1 MRAHPKDAVAHLL
14 FENIVPVST
23 AWYGKA
29 IFTPVKAAD
38 EQKTTSQNTCFFSVN
53 YTTFQFFFPSYHS
66 RDFLGFAL

>member
-1 MRAHPKDAVAHLL
+1 MRAHPKDAVTHLL

-38 EQKTTSQNTCFFSVN
+38 EQKNYITKYMFFLCKLHHIPVLP
-53 YTTFQFFFPSYHS
+53 QLP
-66 RDFLGFAL
+66 L